1 MNLQYA
7 KDPRWANAE
16 QTLIDLTIKW
26 DAIDEELPF
35 TASPSDT
42 EAHGRTIFA
51 AALNGDFGPVADY
64 VAPPE
69 PEPLPPQVPASITM
83 RQCRLQLH
91 ATGKLALVDQAI
103 AALPEPQKTEAQIEW
118 EYGSV
123 VWRSSPLIAMLAPV
137 LGWDT
142 SEAIDQQFIEAA
154 AR

>member
-1 MNLQYA
+1 MQLQYA
-7 KDPRWANAE
+7 KDPRWANAA

-35 TASPSDT
+35 TASSSDP
-42 EAHGRTIFA
+42 EAHGRAIFA
-51 AALNGDFGPVADY
+51 AALNGDFGPIAEY
-64 VAPPE
+64 VPP
-69 PEPLPPQVPASITM
+69 PPAPPQVPQSITM

-103 AALPEPQKTEAQIEW
+103 ASLPEPQKTEAQIEW

-123 VWRSSPLIAMLAPV
+123 VGRSSPLIAMLAPV
-137 LGWDT
+137 LGWET
-142 SEAIDQQFIEAA
+142 PEAIDQQFIEAA

>member
-1 MNLQYA
+1 MHLQYA
-7 KDPRWANAE
+7 KDPRWANPE

-26 DAIDEELPF
+26 TGIDEELPF
-35 TASPSDT
+35 TASPTDT
-42 EAHGRTIFA
+42 EAHGRAIFA
-51 AALNGDFGPVADY
+51 AAVAGDFGPIAEY
-64 VAPPE
+64 VPP
-69 PEPLPPQVPASITM
+69 PPAAPQVPASITM

-91 ATGKLALVDQAI
+91 ATGKLPLVDAAI
-103 AALPEPQKTEAQIEW
+103 AALPEPMKTEAQIEW